1 MRMAEP
7 DIISGPMT
15 MSRGSSLVG
24 IVHQEKSRIIVAG

>member
-7 DIISGPMT
+7 DIISGPTT

-24 IVHQEKSRIIVAG
+24 IVHQEKSCIVVAG